1 MKENKE
7 KFGFVM
13 VDEDEEITEETIRE
27 LSNGREEGEE
37 DE

>member
-1 MKENKE
+1 MKE

-13 VDEDEEITEETIRE
+13 DDDDEDITEETLVE
-27 LSNGREEGEE
+27 LSNGREEGED

>member
-1 MKENKE
+1 MKE

-13 VDEDEEITEETIRE
+13 EDDDEDIIEETLAE

>member
-1 MKENKE
+1 MK
-7 KFGFVM
+7 
-13 VDEDEEITEETIRE
+13 DEFQFADDDERIVEATLEE

>member
-1 MKENKE
+1 MKE

-13 VDEDEEITEETIRE
+13 EDDGEEIVEDTLTE

>member
-1 MKENKE
+1 MKE

-13 VDEDEEITEETIRE
+13 EDDDECVVEETLVE

>member
-1 MKENKE
+1 MKE

-13 VDEDEEITEETIRE
+13 EDDDEYVVEETLVE

>member
-1 MKENKE
+1 MKEE
-7 KFGFVM
+7 LGFSM
-13 VDEDEEITEETIRE
+13 NDDEEITEDTLEE